1 MKRKEQ
7 VLGQILKSREEEDAK
22 VRDEMEV
29 QCEINRLKQDALQVV
44 KKKRST
50 LKQKNLAI

>member
-29 QCEINRLKQDALQVV
+29 QCEINRLKQDALQVI